1 MYWGQRLV
9 GRGFKLFVFCMT
21 FWAGVLS
28 ALHHAHAEPSS
39 ASSEPIKIAALNY
52 LGAEATQQEWQATLN
67 WLVDNLPQYEFEFIP
82 ARHDKIIE
90 LVKNGNVDYVLTNP
104 GLYSL
109 LHYEYGIN
117 HMLSQVYANDNVSPL
132 SLGSALI
139 KRADNHQ
146 IQHFEDLP
154 GHSMAVVSMETF
166 GGYQVMLRELRSR
179 HINPEVDMQVQQV
192 DFPMSNV
199 LDAVASGAADTGVI
213 RACVL
218 ETIPDW
224 QAQFTVIEPVE
235 NSDFPCLVSTRL
247 YPGWVFAGI
256 NNDRLIETRDIML
269 SLLQLPPYEI
279 RGVEMYWSVLSNTQ
293 GLYDLFKELE
303 IGLYSPAS
311 PTLLDYFKRYWWVLA
326 AMLFVVCMWALY
338 TAHVRY
344 LVAKRTADL
353 ELALK
358 QQKALQDKI
367 NEVQE
372 QANHQAKLVILGE
385 MSGTLAHELNQPLA
399 TIGNYSRSVLRR
411 LDNDRLSQDDTRL
424 AAQEIT
430 EQTERASSIIQGV
443 RAFARKRPMQ
453 VERVNIKEVCEG
465 AVHLFNG
472 MLSQPPQ
479 VQFFDFLEGE
489 KTIAVDPVQIQQA
502 LINLL
507 KNAYDA
513 MNDAGSQPQMIQ
525 LILWKADDDKQVNIT
540 IQDSGP
546 GLSVEAHAH
555 LFETFYTSKIEGL
568 GLGLSVCRTI
578 AEAHGGRLEARP
590 VAESLPVKV
599 LTGASFTLSLPA

>member
-1 MYWGQRLV
+1 MQARALV
-9 GRGFKLFVFCMT
+9 GRCFKSLILILCMT
-21 FWAGVLS
+21 FWAVTLS
-28 ALHHAHAEPSS
+28 AQSLLDEERS
-39 ASSEPIKIAALNY
+39 SSESIKIAALSY
-52 LGAEATQQEWQATLN
+52 LGDETTRQEWQPTIS
-67 WLVDNLPQYEFEFIP
+67 WLANDLPQYKFEFIP
-82 ARHDKIIE
+82 AEHDDIIE
-90 LVKNGNVDYVLTNP
+90 LVKNGRVDYVLTNP
-104 GLYSL
+104 GLYSF

-117 HMLSQVYANDNVSPL
+117 HMLSQVHANDNISPL
-132 SLGSALI
+132 SLGSTLI
-139 KRADNHQ
+139 KRKDNHE
-146 IQHFEDLP
+146 IQRFQDLP

-179 HINPEVDMQVQQV
+179 QINPEVDMQVLQV

-199 LDAVASGAADTGVI
+199 LEAVASGAADTGVI

-218 ETIPDW
+218 ETIPNW
-224 QAQFTVIEPVE
+224 QAQFTVIEPAE
-235 NSDFPCLVSTRL
+235 SSDFPCLVSTRL
-247 YPGWVFAGI
+247 YPGWVFSGI

-269 SLLQLPPYEI
+269 SLLQLPPYET
-279 RGVEMYWSVLSNTQ
+279 RSGEMHWSVLSNTQ

-303 IGLYSPAS
+303 IGLYGPTSPS
-311 PTLLDYFKRYWWVLA
+311 LLDYFKRYWWVLA
-326 AMLFVVCMWALY
+326 VILLLVMMWALY
-338 TAHVRY
+338 TARVRY
-344 LVAKRTADL
+344 LVRIRTADL
-353 ELALK
+353 ELALA

-399 TIGNYSRSVLRR
+399 TIGNYSRSILRR
-411 LDNDRLSQDDTRL
+411 LQNNRLSQEDTRL

-430 EQTERASSIIQGV
+430 EQTERASSIIKGV

-453 VERVNIKEVCEG
+453 VERANIKEVCEG
-465 AVHLFNG
+465 AVSLFSG

-479 VQFFDFLEGE
+479 VQFYDYLGGDRVLS
-489 KTIAVDPVQIQQA
+489 VDPVQIQQA

-513 MNDAGSQPQMIQ
+513 MNEAASQPQMIQ
-525 LILWKADDDKQVNIT
+525 LILWAADNDKQVNIT
-540 IQDSGP
+540 VQDSGP
-546 GLSVEAHAH
+546 GLSAEAYEH

-578 AEAHGGRLEARP
+578 AEAHGGRLEATP
-590 VAESLPVKV
+590 VAESLPVKA
-599 LTGASFTLSLPA
+599 LAGASFTLSLPA

>member
-1 MYWGQRLV
+1 
-9 GRGFKLFVFCMT
+9 MT

-28 ALHHAHAEPSS
+28 AQSHFYAESS
-39 ASSEPIKIAALNY
+39 STSSEPIKIAALSY
-52 LGAEATQQEWQATLN
+52 LGDEATTQEWLPTLE
-67 WLVDNLPQYEFEFIP
+67 WLKSDLPQYEFEFVP
-82 ARHDKIIE
+82 AEHDEIIQ
-90 LVKNGNVDYVLTNP
+90 LVKSGSVDYVLTNP

-132 SLGSALI
+132 SLGSTLI
-139 KRADNHQ
+139 KRKDKHE
-146 IQHFEDLP
+146 IQRFEDLQ
-154 GHSMAVVSMETF
+154 GRSMAVVSKETF
-166 GGYQVMLRELRSR
+166 GGYQVMLRELRTR
-179 HINPEVDMQVQQV
+179 NIDPEIEMQVQQV
-192 DFPMSNV
+192 GFPMSNV
-199 LDAVASGAADTGVI
+199 LDAVVSGAVDTGVI

-218 ETIPDW
+218 ETIPNWEDT
-224 QAQFTVIEPVE
+224 FSVVGPVA
-235 NSDFPCLVSTRL
+235 NTDFPCLLSTRL

-256 NNDRLIETRDIML
+256 NNDRLLETRDIML
-269 SLLQLPPYEI
+269 SLLQLPPYET
-279 RGVEMYWSVLSNTQ
+279 RGGEMYWSVLSNTQ

-303 IGLYSPAS
+303 IGLYSSSVPS
-311 PTLLDYFKRYWWVLA
+311 VVDYFKRYWWVLA
-326 AMLFVVCMWALY
+326 LALFLVCCGALY

-344 LVAKRTADL
+344 LVSKRTADL
-353 ELALK
+353 ELALA

-411 LDNDRLSQDDTRL
+411 LDNDRLSQDDVRL

-430 EQTERASSIIQGV
+430 EQTVRASSIIEGV

-453 VERVNIKEVCEG
+453 VEKVNIKTVCEG
-465 AVHLFNG
+465 AVHLFSG

-479 VQFFDFLEGE
+479 VQILDFLESD
-489 KTIAVDPVQIQQA
+489 KILSIDPVQIQQA

-507 KNAYDA
+507 KNGYDA
-513 MNDAGSQPQMIQ
+513 MSETGTKSQIIH
-525 LILWKADDDKQVNIT
+525 LILWAADKQVHIT
-540 IQDSGP
+540 VQDSGP
-546 GLSVEAHAH
+546 GLSAEAYDN
-555 LFETFYTSKIEGL
+555 LFETFYTSKKEGL

-578 AEAHGGRLEARP
+578 AEAHGGKLEATT
-590 VAESLPVKV
+590 VAEHLPVNA
-599 LTGASFTLSLPA
+599 LGGATFTLSLPI